1 MNTPLEITINPL
13 FGDLRPFESWIPRF
27 SRASSIRDCTD
38 RINRPHED
46 YPKRTEATELAIG
59 DVMAE
64 HPNNITTDLV
74 QRIHA
79 QVFADT
85 THAGQLRQV
94 MVRIGAF
101 IPPRPDLLPRLMQNL
116 ETAYAATSLDTGML
130 ASWYT
135 DFETI
140 HPFQDGNGR
149 VGGIIVAALN
159 RRNDLSYWMAPGQ

>member
-1 MNTPLEITINPL
+1 MATPLEIKTSPL
-13 FGDLRPFESWIPRF
+13 FGDLRPFEPWIPRF
-27 SRASSIRDCTD
+27 SSTSSMSDCAD

-46 YPKRTEATELAIG
+46 YPKRNEATELAIA
-59 DVMAE
+59 DVISE
-64 HPNNITTDLV
+64 HPLTITTELV
-74 QRIHA
+74 LRVHA
-79 QVFADT
+79 QVFGDT
-85 THAGQLRQV
+85 PHAGQLRQV

-116 ETAYAATSLDTGML
+116 ETAYAATGLDTGML

-149 VGGIIVAALN
+149 VGGIIIAALN

>member
-1 MNTPLEITINPL
+1 MATPLETKISPL
-13 FGDLRPFESWIPRF
+13 FGDLRPFEPWIPRF
-27 SRASSIRDCTD
+27 CRASSISDCAD

-46 YPKRTEATELAIG
+46 YPKRNEATALAIA
-59 DVMAE
+59 DVISE
-64 HPNNITTDLV
+64 FPQTITTELV
-74 QRIHA
+74 QRVHA
-79 QVFADT
+79 QVFADA

-101 IPPRPDLLPRLMQNL
+101 MPPTPDLLPRLMQNL
-116 ETAYAATSLDTGML
+116 QMAYAATGLDTGTL

>member
-1 MNTPLEITINPL
+1 MATPLEINPL
-13 FGDLRPFESWIPRF
+13 FGDLRPFEPWIPRF
-27 SRASSIRDCTD
+27 CRASSITDCAD

-46 YPKRTEATELAIG
+46 YPKRNEATALAIA
-59 DVMAE
+59 DVMSE
-64 HPNNITTDLV
+64 SPLTIITDLV
-74 QRIHA
+74 QRVHA
-79 QVFADT
+79 QVFSDT

-101 IPPRPDLLPRLMQNL
+101 IPPSPDLLPRLMQNL
-116 ETAYAATSLDTGML
+116 ETAYATTGLDTGML